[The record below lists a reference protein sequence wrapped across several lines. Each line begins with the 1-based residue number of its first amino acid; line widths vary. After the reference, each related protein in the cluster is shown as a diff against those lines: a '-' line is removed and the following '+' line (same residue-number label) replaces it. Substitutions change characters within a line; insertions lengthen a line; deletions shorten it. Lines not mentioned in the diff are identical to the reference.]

1 MILSKMFEINDLKT
15 KEVQDKKDCKD
26 FMGSQITEV
35 MPMLCHSL
43 IHDSTIGTTCLVNLK
58 KPIRL
63 HQPINNIKKPSTSS
77 STNSTNNV

>member
-43 IHDSTIGTTCLVNLK
+43 IHDSTIGTTCLVN
-58 KPIRL
+58 
-63 HQPINNIKKPSTSS
+63 QPINNIKKTQYILL
-77 STNSTNNV
+77 NK